1 MVCSPLISKIN
12 ILGLLNIFCVHAH
25 MQIAFKNARCLFFTT
40 YIIVYQKKV
49 AFVLV
54 AFAEWGR
61 GRKRETYSITRLHKV
76 LFGE

>member
-61 GRKRETYSITRLHKV
+61 GRKRETYCITRLHKV